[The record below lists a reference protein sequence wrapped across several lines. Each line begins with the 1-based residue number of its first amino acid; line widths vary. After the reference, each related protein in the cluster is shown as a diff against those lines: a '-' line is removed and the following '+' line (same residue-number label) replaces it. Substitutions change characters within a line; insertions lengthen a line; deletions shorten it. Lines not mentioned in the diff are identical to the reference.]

1 MQDGWDGFPSS
12 PLFYSSS
19 PSQLPPSLPA
29 LFYLPGRFSSLG
41 FARALFRFAANS
53 VGLVLIQSGSQGETR
68 WTSTRKVVGGS
79 PGLISTSRCRAGA
92 LPIPQW

>member
-29 LFYLPGRFSSLG
+29 LLLLTWSVFFFRIRKG
-41 FARALFRFAANS
+41 FVSFCCKF
-53 VGLVLIQSGSQGETR
+53 
-68 WTSTRKVVGGS
+68 GG
-79 PGLISTSRCRAGA
+79 AGA
-92 LPIPQW
+92 YPERFPRGNQVDQHQESGGG